1 MMNCTPVTRSE
12 MIYSSDPGEPEFFCY
27 TDGASRG
34 NPGPASYAFLVIKE
48 DTILHE
54 GSGFLG
60 VSTNNVAE
68 YMAVIKG
75 LQWLATITGGTVH
88 VYSDSELVMRQLSGA
103 YAVKKTHLAELHR
116 DVSALANRFERVTY
130 QSVPRENHY
139 IRQADT
145 LCNLELDRQ
154 RELLK

>member
-12 MIYSSDPGEPEFFCY
+12 MIYSSDPREPEFFCY

-34 NPGPASYAFLVIKE
+34 NPGPSSYAFLVIKE

-88 VYSDSELVMRQLSGA
+88 VYSDSELVMRQLSGT
-103 YAVKKTHLAELHR
+103 YAVKKPHLAALHR
-116 DVSALANRFERVTY
+116 DVAALTKKFEKVTY
-130 QSVPRENHY
+130 HAVPRENNY
-139 IRQADT
+139 IRRADAH
-145 LCNLELDRQ
+145 CNQELDRHLEI
-154 RELLK
+154 R